1 MLCNCPVLV
10 LIAFNSQPIIVPI
23 IVVTTV
29 IVIFSNIEAIPLKR
43 QIFSVL
49 PITSMTSDNDGI
61 VRIIGNGYRAVTTD
75 LYSLIILAYAPN
87 VMM

>member
-1 MLCNCPVLV
+1 
-10 LIAFNSQPIIVPI
+10 
-23 IVVTTV
+23 
-29 IVIFSNIEAIPLKR
+29 
-43 QIFSVL
+43 
-49 PITSMTSDNDGI
+49 MTSDNDGI